1 MLRSADLFTLF
12 TAIRDGECVSIVGL
26 SNMGKSR
33 FLRDAT
39 SPIVRERFLQDPSRA
54 WLFVHVDCNL
64 MAERSEQG
72 LHELILRSAIEEMQY
87 NQASLD
93 LKTQLD
99 TCYQQVIEPQSP
111 IRSPL
116 AFTRAIGLL
125 CERSG
130 CTVVI
135 LFDEFDDPFETLE
148 GRAFLNLRA
157 TKDRYREA
165 LIYITAT
172 DRRLG
177 DICNDHEH
185 GEFIELV
192 GPRVQWLGFL
202 NREDSRA
209 LGQQLAQARGEA
221 LGDEALDFIVAQ
233 AGGHP
238 GLMRSVIGTLMRTG
252 IGTPLNA
259 RMDALRQTEQLIE
272 HDPNVRAECDKLWIQ
287 LSPTEQAAL
296 LAHATGDPEDALTLE
311 QLRIKRILARPNEG
325 EDRRAVTGEV
335 WRSYLNRQAILR
347 MGTRRTVRVD
357 IDSGEVYVNERKIEP
372 LTDLE
377 YKLLLLLYGRL
388 NKIVDKYTIVTN
400 VWGEGYLED
409 VDDVRIEKLVS
420 RLRAKL
426 EPNATDPKYLT
437 TVRGRGY
444 RLVG

>member
-33 FLRDAT
+33 FLRDVN

-54 WLFVHVDCNL
+54 WLFVYVDCNL

-72 LHELILRSAIEEMQY
+72 LRELILRSAIEELQH

-93 LKTQLD
+93 LTAQLD
-99 TCYQQVIEPQSP
+99 ACYQQVIEPQSP

-125 CERSG
+125 CEHSG

-157 TKDRYREA
+157 TKDRYRDA

-177 DICNDHEH
+177 DIRNDREH

-202 NREDSRA
+202 NREDARA

-272 HDPNVRAECDKLWIQ
+272 HDPNVRAECDKLWVQ
-287 LSPTEQAAL
+287 LSATEQAAL

>member
-93 LKTQLD
+93 LTTQLD

-238 GLMRSVIGTLMRTG
+238 GLMRSV
-252 IGTPLNA
+252 
-259 RMDALRQTEQLIE
+259 
-272 HDPNVRAECDKLWIQ
+272 RAECDKLWIQ

-357 IDSGEVYVNERKIEP
+357 VDSGEVYVNERKIEP

>member
-33 FLRDAT
+33 FLREVT

-54 WLFVHVDCNL
+54 WLFVYVDCNL

-72 LHELILRSAIEEMQY
+72 LRELILRSAIEELQR

-93 LKTQLD
+93 LTAQLD
-99 TCYQQVIEPQSP
+99 ACYQQVIEPQSP

-125 CERSG
+125 CEHSG
-130 CTVVI
+130 RTVVI

-177 DICNDHEH
+177 DIRNDREH

-202 NREDSRA
+202 NREDARA

-272 HDPNVRAECDKLWIQ
+272 HDPNVRAECDKLWVQ
-287 LSPTEQAAL
+287 LSATEQAAL

-357 IDSGEVYVNERKIEP
+357 VDSGEVYVNERKIEP

>member
-1 MLRSADLFTLF
+1 MLRRADLFTLF
-12 TAIRDGECVSIVGL
+12 TAIRDGECVSVVGL

-33 FLRDAT
+33 FLQSVALPLVRD
-39 SPIVRERFLQDPSRA
+39 RFLQDATRA
-54 WLFVHVDCNL
+54 WLFVYIDCNL

-72 LHELILRSAIEEMQY
+72 LREIILRGAIEALQHNRASSELIA
-87 NQASLD
+87 
-93 LKTQLD
+93 QLD
-99 TCYQQVIEPQSP
+99 AYYQQVIEPQSP

-116 AFTRAIGLL
+116 AFNRAMSLL
-125 CERSG
+125 CEQSG
-130 CTVVI
+130 CTVVL
-135 LFDEFDDPFETLE
+135 LFDEFDDPFESLE

-165 LIYITAT
+165 LVYVTAT
-172 DRRLG
+172 DRRLA
-177 DICNDHEH
+177 DIRNDRER
-185 GEFIELV
+185 GEFVELV

-202 NREDSRA
+202 NREDARA

-221 LGDEALDFIVAQ
+221 LGDESLDFVVAQ

-238 GLMRSVIGTLMRTG
+238 GLMSSVIGTLMRTG

-259 RMDALRQTEQLIE
+259 RMEALRQTEQLIE
-272 HDPNVRAECDKLWIQ
+272 HDPNVRAECDKLWGQ
-287 LSPTEQAAL
+287 LSVAEQAAL
-296 LAHATGDPEDALTLE
+296 VAHVTGDPEDALTLE
-311 QLRIKRILARPNEG
+311 QLRIKRILPRPNEG
-325 EDRRAVTGEV
+325 EDRRVVLGEV

-357 IDSGEVYVNERKIEP
+357 VDSGEVYVNERKIEP

-426 EPNATDPKYLT
+426 EPNATEPKYLT

>member
-33 FLRDAT
+33 FLREVT

-54 WLFVHVDCNL
+54 WLFVYVDCNL

-72 LHELILRSAIEEMQY
+72 LRELILRSAIEELQR

-93 LKTQLD
+93 LTAQLD
-99 TCYQQVIEPQSP
+99 ACYQQVIEPQSP

-125 CERSG
+125 CEHSG
-130 CTVVI
+130 RTVVI

-177 DICNDHEH
+177 DIRNDREH

-202 NREDSRA
+202 NREDARA

-272 HDPNVRAECDKLWIQ
+272 HDPNVRAECDKLWVQ
-287 LSPTEQAAL
+287 LSATEQAAL

>member
-33 FLRDAT
+33 FLREVT

-54 WLFVHVDCNL
+54 WLFVYVDCNL

-72 LHELILRSAIEEMQY
+72 LRELILRSAIEELQR

-93 LKTQLD
+93 LTAQLD
-99 TCYQQVIEPQSP
+99 ACYQQVIEPQSP

-125 CERSG
+125 CEHSG
-130 CTVVI
+130 RTVVI

-177 DICNDHEH
+177 DIRNDREH

-202 NREDSRA
+202 NREDARA

-357 IDSGEVYVNERKIEP
+357 VDSGEVYVNERKIEP